1 MLLLSLTKDKDHCD
15 LNQNAFLKL
24 VEPME
29 RQTLLLQSASKCVF
43 HSFHHQNPPGQEPA
57 ELDSA
62 LGCSVQL
69 LLEVEEPW
77 AVVLTDTILP
87 RPAMQES
94 SCKSHHPNSLPHPQ
108 LLFCPPTPSEVR
120 RSKIRGEVRAAIAMA
135 KTGPEPPNEKA
146 VTLATCQN

>member
-1 MLLLSLTKDKDHCD
+1 MLLLSLTKDKDNCD
-15 LNQNAFLKL
+15 LNQKAFLKL
-24 VEPME
+24 VKPME

-43 HSFHHQNPPGQEPA
+43 YSFHHQNPPGQEPA

-87 RPAMQES
+87 RPAINARVITS
-94 SCKSHHPNSLPHPQ
+94 VNRLTHSLTCNCYFVHKPQ
-108 LLFCPPTPSEVR
+108 V
-120 RSKIRGEVRAAIAMA
+120 KQGEVR
-135 KTGPEPPNEKA
+135 
-146 VTLATCQN
+146 

>member
-15 LNQNAFLKL
+15 LNQKAFLKL

-77 AVVLTDTILP
+77 TVVLTDTIVP
-87 RPAMQES
+87 RPATEITFS
-94 SCKSHHPNSLPHPQ
+94 ADSLPHLQ
-108 LLFCPPTPSEVR
+108 LLFCPSTPSEVR
-120 RSKIRGEVRAAIAMA
+120 KRKIKGLYRAAIVITIR
-135 KTGPEPPNEKA
+135 KHQLLDQ
-146 VTLATCQN
+146 VHF